1 MPRLNLS
8 GGTYQ
13 ARSLAV
19 SAQRCLNLF
28 PEPLPQV
35 QGEPIQFAH
44 YPTPGLKG
52 VCNLGPGVLRC
63 LYTTSQGDLI
73 AVAGSLV
80 YLVDRF
86 GKPSRIGEISGG
98 TGQVRMQD
106 NGLTL
111 FIVDGTPGNGWYCS
125 IPGSAGGSYGAISK
139 IADSAFYGSATVAVL
154 DTFLLFVNPNTT
166 NWYVSPAN
174 FVDESTTPFDS
185 LYVASKTSYPDIIS
199 GIATVGQTIWIF
211 GRQTTELWYDSGA
224 ADFPFQRI
232 PSITADQGCESPWS
246 IATNYGQIFWL
257 GRDRS
262 GHARVYMGQENATQ
276 AISTFAIE
284 YALNQYAELGNAI
297 GNTYQQDG
305 HQFYVL
311 TLPDQGK
318 TWVYDAT
325 VGLWHERCGLN
336 GAGQEARIRAN
347 CWASAYGRVFCG
359 DYENGWL
366 YEVRTDALDDAG
378 TPIKRQRGF
387 PHLVTDG
394 KRGIHRCFMLDMQCG
409 SNVPVVVDWSDDRG
423 ATWSGTQTLSLGNA
437 GGTWPT
443 IWRLGIARDRIYRV
457 TWTGAAQTAL
467 MGAFIEFAPVAL

>member
-1 MPRLNLS
+1 MPRINLT

-13 ARSLAV
+13 ARSASV
-19 SAQRCLNLF
+19 SAQRCLNLY
-28 PEPLPQV
+28 PEPLPPV

-44 YPTPGLKG
+44 YPTPGLKPAIQ
-52 VCNLGPGVLRC
+52 LGGVLRC

-73 AVAGSLV
+73 AVAGSTV
-80 YLVDRF
+80 YLVGRMN
-86 GKPSRIGEISGG
+86 KSYRLGEISGG

-125 IPGSAGGSYGAISK
+125 IPAAEGGVYGAISK
-139 IADSAFYGSATVAVL
+139 ITDTAFYGSATVAVL

-166 NWYVSPAN
+166 NWYTSPAD

-224 ADFPFQRI
+224 SDFPFQRI
-232 PSITADQGCESPWS
+232 PSITADQGCEAPYS
-246 IATNYGQIFWL
+246 IATNYGQVFWL

-262 GHARVYMGQENATQ
+262 GHARVYMGQANETQ

-284 YALNQYAELGNAI
+284 QALNQYSELGNAI

-318 TWVYDAT
+318 TWVYDAST
-325 VGLWHERCGLN
+325 QLWHERCGLDAN
-336 GAGQEARIRAN
+336 GQEARIRAN
-347 CWASAYGRVFCG
+347 CWAAAYGRVFCG
-359 DYENGWL
+359 DFENGWL

-378 TPIKRQRGF
+378 TPIKRQRAF
-387 PHLVTDG
+387 PHLLNNG
-394 KRGIHRCFMLDMQCG
+394 SRAIHRRLMLDMQNG
-409 SNVPVVVDWSDDRG
+409 SAIPISVDWSDDRG
-423 ATWSGTQTLSLGNA
+423 ATWRAPQSLMLGTTGN
-437 GGTWPT
+437 TWPT
-443 IWRLGIARDRIYRV
+443 IWRLGIARDRVYRL

-467 MGAFIEFAPVAL
+467 MGAFLEVDPTAT